1 MEQFE
6 IVIALLLAGAVLAAL
21 ARRIGAPYPAL
32 LALAGTAGAVV
43 PGLPEVALDPEL
55 ALALF
60 VAPALLD
67 AAFDAS
73 PRDLRDNLLPVGGLA
88 VAAVLL
94 TTAAVAVVARWLVP
108 EMPWAAAVALGAIVA
123 PPDAAAASA
132 VLRQVGLP
140 QRLLVVLEGE
150 SLFNDATAL
159 LVFRLALGA
168 AAAGSFSPWEALPT
182 LALTCGG
189 GAALG
194 YALARAY
201 VAVAHR
207 LFDEIGTAVLVQF
220 LSTFGVWLVA
230 EALHVSAIITVV
242 AYAMTLA
249 RIVPVRTGARHRIAS
264 YAVWEVAVFVLNA
277 LAFILIGLQLRGI
290 LHRLDGDVGEALLFA
305 GAACLVVVA
314 VRFAWAMGVNVFV
327 RWQYRRFGPAAGAG
341 RPLARPTL
349 GGGIVIS
356 WCGMRGIV
364 TLAAA
369 LALPEGFPFRDLIL
383 LTAFAVVLVT
393 LVAQGLT
400 LRWLL
405 GRVRLP
411 EDDSVE
417 REVVLARAETARAAL
432 GALDGAPERLREK
445 YEARLRPAAED
456 GAGLSAFQ
464 EAAVE
469 AQRRRLDA
477 LRSAGSIGDTAFHLV
492 EEEIDLLELAGDP
505 RLRPGGAAA

>member
-1 MEQFE
+1 MLG
-6 IVIALLLAGAVLAAL
+6 IVLARLYLLA
-21 ARRIGAPYPAL
+21 
-32 LALAGTAGAVV
+32 T
-43 PGLPEVALDPEL
+43 
-55 ALALF
+55 
-60 VAPALLD
+60 
-67 AAFDAS
+67 
-73 PRDLRDNLLPVGGLA
+73 
-88 VAAVLL
+88 
-94 TTAAVAVVARWLVP
+94 
-108 EMPWAAAVALGAIVA
+108 
-123 PPDAAAASA
+123 
-132 VLRQVGLP
+132 
-140 QRLLVVLEGE
+140 QRLLDDLSIIIV
-150 SLFNDATAL
+150 
-159 LVFRLALGA
+159 
-168 AAAGSFSPWEALPT
+168 
-182 LALTCGG
+182 
-189 GAALG
+189 
-194 YALARAY
+194 
-201 VAVAHR
+201 
-207 LFDEIGTAVLVQF
+207 VQF
-220 LSTFGVWLVA
+220 LGTFGVCLLA
-230 EALHVSAIITVV
+230 EALHLSAIITVV
-242 AYAMTLA
+242 AYGMQIARLA
-249 RIVPVRTGARHRIAS
+249 PVRTSGPHRIAA

-290 LHRLDGDVGEALLFA
+290 LHRLDGDVREALVFA

-314 VRFAWAMGVNVFV
+314 VRFAWAMGVNVFFH
-327 RWQYRRFGPAAGAG
+327 WQYRRYGPAAGAR
-341 RPLARPTL
+341 RPLARPTWQ
-349 GGGIVIS
+349 GGVVIS

-417 REVVLARAETARAAL
+417 REVMLARAETARAAL